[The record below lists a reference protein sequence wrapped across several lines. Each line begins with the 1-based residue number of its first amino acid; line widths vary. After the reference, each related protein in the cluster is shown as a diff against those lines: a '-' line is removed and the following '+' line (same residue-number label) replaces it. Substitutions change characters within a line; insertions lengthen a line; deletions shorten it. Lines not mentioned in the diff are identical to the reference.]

1 MVTLDANTR
10 TQRALDKTT
19 GFRSAW
25 PFEPNF
31 LGVDG
36 GDMHYVD
43 EGAKDAAPL
52 LAVHGNP
59 TWGFY
64 FRRVIDEFAGEMRVV
79 AADHIGCG
87 LSDKPQDWPYQ
98 LEGHIDN
105 LERLVL
111 ELDLTN
117 ITLLV
122 HDWGGA
128 IGMGLA
134 ARHPERIARLVITNT
149 AAFPADRIPFR
160 IRVCK
165 TPVLG
170 RFVVQAFNA
179 FAGAAT
185 VMAVEKPL
193 AAEARAGLLAPYD
206 SYANRI
212 ATWAFV
218 RDIPMSPKHES
229 FATLASIGESLA
241 RFQDTPTCIV
251 WGERDWCFTPA
262 FRRMW
267 QERLPRAE
275 VHPIESAGHYLLED
289 APLEVLEIMRSF
301 LGQYPLEH

>member
-1 MVTLDANTR
+1 VVTLESKARED
-10 TQRALDKTT
+10 RARSTT
-19 GFRSAW
+19 ESFRAAW
-25 PFEPNF
+25 PFAPHF

-43 EGAKDAAPL
+43 EGPKDATPL

-64 FRRVIDEFAGEMRVV
+64 FRRVIDEFAGAHRVV
-79 AADHIGCG
+79 VPDHIGCG
-87 LSDKPQDWPYQ
+87 LSDKPQDWPYT
-98 LEGHIDN
+98 LEGHVDN
-105 LERLVL
+105 LEKLVL
-111 ELDLTN
+111 ALDLTN

-134 ARHPERIARLVITNT
+134 ARQPERIARLVITNT

-165 TPVLG
+165 TPLLG

-185 VMAVEKPL
+185 HMAVERPL
-193 AAEARAGLLAPYD
+193 AAEARRGLLAPYD
-206 SYANRI
+206 TYENRI

-218 RDIPMSPKHES
+218 RDIPMSPKHRS

-241 RFQDTPTCIV
+241 GFKDTPTCII

-267 QERLPRAE
+267 QERLPGAE

-289 APLEVLEIMRSF
+289 APLEVLEIMNTF
-301 LGQYPLEH
+301 MEQHPLEG